1 VGQSWQGMMKPS
13 SSATLLLAALCG
25 LHGADAWNTLA
36 GQVRVARTTH
46 LRVSAPP
53 VATFAANP
61 PEYSR
66 LKDSLMEHAVNLQL
80 QHFKMVQDRGLQLW
94 LKSAWDTFYQ
104 RYQQSSGESW
114 RFLKELQYS
123 DREWYFVPMRSMQQ
137 GSAGN
142 PYLKDRNKQGYHC
155 EVEPSKIAQ
164 RLMEVRKQLASEWQD
179 ELNVLASGVD
189 HEKLRDEQLL
199 AGLATRVALREV
211 LHDMSLLPSQAQ
223 LHEFLSNFMVQHSMC
238 MEPSGDVERML
249 KTLADQPIRIRG
261 NSLIDP
267 PQLVAEVRS
276 RRAEIL
282 ADMARSLD
290 STEEENIFVQTS
302 FLEDC
307 FSI

>member
-1 VGQSWQGMMKPS
+1 
-13 SSATLLLAALCG
+13 
-25 LHGADAWNTLA
+25 
-36 GQVRVARTTH
+36 
-46 LRVSAPP
+46 
-53 VATFAANP
+53 
-61 PEYSR
+61 
-66 LKDSLMEHAVNLQL
+66 
-80 QHFKMVQDRGLQLW
+80 
-94 LKSAWDTFYQ
+94 
-104 RYQQSSGESW
+104 
-114 RFLKELQYS
+114 
-123 DREWYFVPMRSMQQ
+123 MRSMQQ